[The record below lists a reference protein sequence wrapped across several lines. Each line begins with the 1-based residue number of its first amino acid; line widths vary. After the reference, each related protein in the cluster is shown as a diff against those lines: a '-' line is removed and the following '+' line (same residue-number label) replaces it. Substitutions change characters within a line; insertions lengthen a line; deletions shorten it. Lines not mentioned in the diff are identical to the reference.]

1 MFSSFFDKASA
12 ELFVKTY
19 IPRVQELLTEGID
32 CKQVLSIKECD
43 YYDIKTEIWSMDGQD
58 DVEMVSAYS
67 KKGDY
72 LGNPKTAKMLVEKFG
87 IKEFEKTDPSHCV
100 CSIGL
105 NPDTETWYGWSHR
118 AICGYSIN
126 DMIFEENFGDDKT
139 PYKKHGTIKIEN
151 MQQAKQAASNFAASV
166 S

>member
-1 MFSSFFDKASA
+1 MYSSFFDTAVA
-12 ELFVKTY
+12 ELFVNTY
-19 IPRVQELLTEGID
+19 IPRIQELLTEGID
-32 CKQVLSIKECD
+32 CKQVLSIKEYD

-58 DVEMVSAYS
+58 DIEVMSAYS

-87 IKEFEKTDPSHCV
+87 IKEFEKTQDDHCV

-105 NPDTETWYGWSHR
+105 NPDKNMYSGWSHR
-118 AICGYSIN
+118 AICGFTIG
-126 DMIFEENFGDDKT
+126 DMIFEGNFGDDKT
-139 PYKKHGTIKIEN
+139 PYKKHGSVKIEN
-151 MQQAKQAASNFAASV
+151 LQQAKQSAINFAEYV